1 MAIGAIDFATSTGGK
16 YDDPMRVFLIVL
28 DEHVF
33 ILNASSLEDVNNFL
47 KKEFPENIE
56 KPFAIMELT
65 NYQLKILDKPY
76 IEKLVDECRELFN
89 IR

>member
-76 IEKLVDECRELFN
+76 IEKFVNDCRELFN
-89 IR
+89 TQ